1 MNGVILGYDDDGD
14 HVPELGVK
22 GVHEHVQP
30 LREDTK
36 IRTQSTKSAL
46 SDRLITTEMLLYLS
60 NSDFQHFLKSVLHF
74 IHLHVLISRL
84 SGDVTCISSK
94 VRNQIV

>member
-46 SDRLITTEMLLYLS
+46 SDRLISTDMLLYLS
-60 NSDFQHFLKSVLHF
+60 TSDFQYFLKLVLHF
-74 IHLHVLISRL
+74 IHIECSDFSVIR
-84 SGDVTCISSK
+84 
-94 VRNQIV
+94 